1 MKLIV
6 SKNGQIMI
14 HVAII
19 RLIIILLKHQ
29 KSSFCRAMA
38 LRVVSPWINRRNV
51 SIRKGYYFFPQLE
64 NYVFPKLAS
73 SFSQELEALML
84 FYLKIVLKLFY
95 RVKIERFFYPSI
107 NRKVSLRLH
116 QDNQA
121 QL

>member
-51 SIRKGYYFFPQLE
+51 SIRKGYYFFLQLE
-64 NYVFPKLAS
+64 NYVFPKLVS

-84 FYLKIVLKLFY
+84 FYLKIVLRLFY
-95 RVKIERFFYPSI
+95 QVKIERFFYPSI
-107 NRKVSLRLH
+107 NMKVSLRLH